1 MSDVPV
7 LVVGAGPTGLTLANM
22 LGGYGVQT
30 LVVERLHE
38 LIDYPRA
45 IGIDDEALRSMQSIR
60 LIDEV
65 LPHTVPHHMVRAV
78 NGRGTVIAE
87 MNPQTDAFGWSRRNG
102 FIQPLVDRVLLA
114 GLDRYPHT
122 EARLGTELVAIEDHG
137 DHVVATLR
145 DVDTGVTS
153 ELSADYLVGTEGGR
167 SFTREWLG
175 AEFEGITLKKRVLV
189 VDVADDP
196 LGTPNAIFGAD
207 PERAWATFGLP
218 HAIRRWEFMLDEH
231 ESVELA
237 ESEGFV
243 RDLLLEHVP
252 HPERLTVIRRR
263 VYTHN
268 ARVASRWRKGRVLI
282 AGDAAHVMP
291 VNAGQGWNSCIRD
304 AVNLGWKLAA
314 VVQGTAGDLLLDTYE
329 TERRDHV
336 KGMVDLSVNMGTA
349 FAGSGRGKDLI
360 RLAAGAVVDK
370 VPAIKN
376 YIGSMRFKPMP
387 SYVQGAVVRHE
398 PTTLKSVIAAHRQ
411 HRSVGTLF
419 IQPNV
424 SLPDGSP
431 ARLDDAIGLN
441 WAVLAWN
448 NDPTR
453 LLEKETVADLK
464 RLGAVFVQVV
474 PEVQREWAITTASA
488 DTIVLGDVQGRIK
501 QWFDDKPIS
510 TLFLRPDRVVAAEC
524 LAVEAPETAAAVLE
538 AVSYTPL
545 PEPAATAA
553 S

>member
-1 MSDVPV
+1 MSDVQV

-22 LGGYGVQT
+22 LGRYGVQT
-30 LVVERLHE
+30 LVVDRLHE

-45 IGIDDEALRSMQSIR
+45 IGIDDEALRSMQSIE

-78 NGRGTVIAE
+78 NGRGAVIAE
-87 MNPQTDAFGWSRRNG
+87 MNPQTDEFGWSRRNG

-114 GLDRYPHT
+114 GLDRFAHT
-122 EARLGTELVAIEDHG
+122 EARLGTELVAIADRG

-145 DVDTGVTS
+145 DVDTGATTQV
-153 ELSADYLVGTEGGR
+153 SADYLVGTEGGR
-167 SFTREWLG
+167 SFTRWWLG
-175 AEFEGITLKKRVLV
+175 AEFEGITLDKRVLV
-189 VDVADDP
+189 VDIEDDP

-218 HAIRRWEFMLDEH
+218 HAIRRWEFMLEEH

-237 ESEGFV
+237 ESERFV
-243 RDLLLEHVP
+243 HDLLRDHVP
-252 HPERLTVIRRR
+252 HPERLTIIRRR

-268 ARVASRWRKGRVLI
+268 ARVATRWRRGRVLI

-314 VVQGTAGDLLLDTYE
+314 VVNGTAADALLDTYE
-329 TERRDHV
+329 AERRDHV

-349 FAGSGRGKDLI
+349 FAGSGKGKDLV
-360 RLAAGAVVDK
+360 RLAAGVVVDK

-376 YIGSMRFKPMP
+376 YFAAMKFKPMP
-387 SYVQGAVVRHE
+387 SYTRGAVVHRQ
-398 PTTLKSVIAAHRQ
+398 PAAIKSIIAAHQ
-411 HRSVGTLF
+411 ENRSVGQLF

-424 SLPDGSP
+424 TLPDGAVS
-431 ARLDDAIGLN
+431 RLDDAIGLN

-453 LLEKETVADLK
+453 LLEKETVADLE
-464 RLGAVFVQVV
+464 RLGAVFIQVV
-474 PEVQREWAITTASA
+474 PEVQRPWAVTTASA

-501 QWFDDKPIS
+501 QWFDDKPVS
-510 TLFLRPDRVVAAEC
+510 TLFLRPDRVIAAEC
-524 LAVEAPETAAAVLE
+524 LAVEAPETAAALLE
-538 AVSYTPL
+538 AVSYL
-545 PEPAATAA
+545 PA